1 MASDVHVHNRLLHLP
16 SFLVTSLSRHT
27 LSLQLYFS
35 TVHWNLLYMRLP
47 TVIKTYLLSFYYLK
61 TLAHS
66 LLS

>member
-1 MASDVHVHNRLLHLP
+1 MASDVHFHNRLLHLP
-16 SFLVTSLSRHT
+16 SFLVTSLSCHA

-35 TVHWNLLYMRLP
+35 TVHWNLLDMLP
-47 TVIKTYLLSFYYLK
+47 PIVIKTYLLSFYYLK